1 MATLDEASGEC
12 QQQRL
17 SGRLPP
23 PRQPGVTLGRRKV
36 TRPQGRRL
44 KQGLKKSAGRS
55 PSSIRWLERQVN
67 DIWTDGARREG
78 WRSRA
83 AYKLLQ
89 LDERFSLLGPGTR
102 VVDLG
107 AAPGGWSQV
116 AASRIAGAPLVAV
129 DVLEMESLVG
139 VTIVVGDIRD
149 RQTRDAVLEALDGT
163 ANLVLSDMAAPSTGH
178 RSTDHLRT
186 QALAEEAAAFATT
199 VLAPGGCLVV
209 KVLRGGA
216 GKALL
221 SVLRRDFVRVHHVK
235 PEASRQQSSEIYVV
249 AREFRGTAS

>member
-1 MATLDEASGEC
+1 MRRVWGVNRNDTPETPC
-12 QQQRL
+12 R
-17 SGRLPP
+17 R
-23 PRQPGVTLGRRKV
+23 PGVRLGRRNV

-44 KQGLKKSAGRS
+44 KQRLKKNAGRS

-67 DIWTDGARREG
+67 DIWSEGARREG

-83 AYKLLQ
+83 AYKLIQ
-89 LDERFSLLGPGTR
+89 LDERFSLLRPGTR

-116 AASRIAGAPLVAV
+116 AAGRVAGAPVIAV
-129 DVLEMESLVG
+129 DVLGLESLAG
-139 VTIVVGDIRD
+139 VTIVAGDIRD
-149 RQTRDAVLEALDGT
+149 GKTRDVVLEALGGAAD
-163 ANLVLSDMAAPSTGH
+163 LVLSDMAAPATGH

-186 QALAEEAAAFATT
+186 QALAEEAGAFAAT
-199 VLAPGGCLVV
+199 VLVPGGCLVV

-216 GKALL
+216 GNTLL
-221 SVLRRDFVRVHHVK
+221 SDLRRDFKTVHHVK

-249 AREFRGTAS
+249 ARGFRRGTS

>member
-1 MATLDEASGEC
+1 MRRVSGVNRNGLQEWPAAS
-12 QQQRL
+12 R
-17 SGRLPP
+17 
-23 PRQPGVTLGRRKV
+23 GVTLGRRNV
-36 TRPQGRRL
+36 TRPPGRRL
-44 KQGLKKSAGRS
+44 KQRLKKSAGRS

-67 DIWTDGARREG
+67 DVWTEGARREG

-83 AYKLLQ
+83 AYKLIQ
-89 LDERFSLLGPGTR
+89 LDERFSLLRPGTR

-116 AASRIAGAPLVAV
+116 AASRVAGAPVIAV
-129 DVLEMESLVG
+129 DVLEMKSLAG
-139 VTIVVGDIRD
+139 VTIVAGDIRD
-149 RQTRDAVLEALDGT
+149 GQTRTVVLEALGGEADI
-163 ANLVLSDMAAPSTGH
+163 VLSDMAAPATGH

-186 QALAEEAAAFATT
+186 QTLAEEAHAFATT

-216 GKALL
+216 GDALL
-221 SVLRRDFVRVHHVK
+221 SSLRRDFKTVHHVK

-249 AREFRGTAS
+249 AKGFRRSAQ

>member
-1 MATLDEASGEC
+1 MRRVWGVNRNDAPETPC
-12 QQQRL
+12 R
-17 SGRLPP
+17 R
-23 PRQPGVTLGRRKV
+23 PGVTLGRRNV

-44 KQGLKKSAGRS
+44 KQRLKKNAGRS
-55 PSSIRWLERQVN
+55 PSSVRWLERQIN
-67 DIWTDGARREG
+67 DIWSEGARREG

-83 AYKLLQ
+83 AYKLIQ
-89 LDERFSLLGPGTR
+89 LDERFSLLRPGTR

-116 AASRIAGAPLVAV
+116 AASRVAGAPVVAV
-129 DVLEMESLVG
+129 DVLGMESLAG
-139 VTIVVGDIRD
+139 VTIVAGDIRD
-149 RQTRDAVLEALDGT
+149 GKTRDVTLEALGGEAD
-163 ANLVLSDMAAPSTGH
+163 LVLSDMAAPATGH

-186 QALAEEAAAFATT
+186 QALAEEAHAFAAT

-216 GKALL
+216 GNALL
-221 SVLRRDFVRVHHVK
+221 CGLRRDFARVHHVK

-249 AREFRGTAS
+249 ARGFRGTAS

>member
-1 MATLDEASGEC
+1 M
-12 QQQRL
+12 
-17 SGRLPP
+17 
-23 PRQPGVTLGRRKV
+23 TLGRRKV

-44 KQGLKKSAGRS
+44 KQRLKKSAGRS

-67 DIWTDGARREG
+67 DIWTEGARREG

-83 AYKLLQ
+83 AYKLIQ
-89 LDERFSLLGPGTR
+89 LDERFSLLGSGTR

-116 AASRIAGAPLVAV
+116 AASRVAGAPVIAV
-129 DVLEMESLVG
+129 DVLEMESLAG
-139 VTIVVGDIRD
+139 VTIVTGDIRD
-149 RQTRDAVLEALDGT
+149 RQTRDAVLEALDGE

-186 QALAEEAAAFATT
+186 QALAEEAAAFATA

-216 GKALL
+216 GTTLL
-221 SVLRRDFVRVHHVK
+221 SALQRDFVRVHHVK
-235 PEASRQQSSEIYVV
+235 PEASRRQSSEIYVV
-249 AREFRGTAS
+249 ARGFRRNAS

>member
-1 MATLDEASGEC
+1 MRRVWGVNRNNAPWTPC
-12 QQQRL
+12 R
-17 SGRLPP
+17 R
-23 PRQPGVTLGRRKV
+23 PGVTLGRRNV

-44 KQGLKKSAGRS
+44 KQRLKKRAGRS
-55 PSSIRWLERQVN
+55 SSSVRWLERQVN
-67 DIWTDGARREG
+67 DVWTEGARREG

-83 AYKLLQ
+83 AYKLIQ

-116 AASRIAGAPLVAV
+116 AASRVAGAPVIAV
-129 DVLEMESLVG
+129 DVLEMKSLSG
-139 VTIVVGDIRD
+139 VTIVGGDIRD
-149 RQTRDAVLEALDGT
+149 RQTCDIVLEALGGEAD
-163 ANLVLSDMAAPSTGH
+163 LVLSDMAAPATGH
-178 RSTDHLRT
+178 RSTDHVRT
-186 QALAEEAAAFATT
+186 QALAEEAHVFATT

-216 GKALL
+216 GNTLL
-221 SVLRRDFVRVHHVK
+221 AALRRNFRTVHHVK

-249 AREFRGTAS
+249 ARGFRRNSR

>member
-1 MATLDEASGEC
+1 MSTATTA
-12 QQQRL
+12 R
-17 SGRLPP
+17 R
-23 PRQPGVTLGRRKV
+23 RPGVTLGRRNV

-44 KQGLKKSAGRS
+44 KQRLKKSAGRS

-67 DIWTDGARREG
+67 DIWTEGARREG

-83 AYKLLQ
+83 AYKLIQ
-89 LDERFSLLGPGTR
+89 LDERFSLLEAGTR

-116 AASRIAGAPLVAV
+116 AASRVAGAPVIAV
-129 DVLEMESLVG
+129 DVLEMENLAG
-139 VTIVVGDIRD
+139 VTIVAGDIRD
-149 RQTRDAVLEALDGT
+149 GKTRDAVLEALGGEAD
-163 ANLVLSDMAAPSTGH
+163 LVLSDMAAPSTGH
-178 RSTDHLRT
+178 RSTDHVRT
-186 QALAEEAAAFATT
+186 QALAEEAGAFAAT

-216 GKALL
+216 GTALL
-221 SVLRRDFVRVHHVK
+221 SALRRDFARVHHVK

-249 AREFRGTAS
+249 ARGFRRIAS

>member
-1 MATLDEASGEC
+1 M
-12 QQQRL
+12 
-17 SGRLPP
+17 
-23 PRQPGVTLGRRKV
+23 RQVWGVNRDDAPETPCRRPGVTLGRRNV

-44 KQGLKKSAGRS
+44 KQRLKTSAGRS
-55 PSSIRWLERQVN
+55 PSSVRWLERQVN
-67 DIWTDGARREG
+67 DIWTEGARREG

-83 AYKLLQ
+83 AYKLIQ

-102 VVDLG
+102 VIDLG

-116 AASRIAGAPLVAV
+116 AASRVAGAPVIAV
-129 DVLEMESLVG
+129 DVLEMESLAG
-139 VTIVVGDIRD
+139 VTIVAGDIRD
-149 RQTRDAVLEALDGT
+149 GQTRTVVLEALGGEAD
-163 ANLVLSDMAAPSTGH
+163 LVLSDMAAPATGH

-186 QALAEEAAAFATT
+186 QALAEEAHAFATT

-216 GKALL
+216 GNALL
-221 SVLRRDFVRVHHVK
+221 SALRRDFKTVHHVK

-249 AREFRGTAS
+249 ARGFRGTAS